1 MAKDLEKELKKLKK
15 ENKAF
20 KKQLIVLAED
30 TRLMGDAISSG
41 DLNSILDAT
50 KYSDEFSDICKNIN
64 GFNVTTKHV
73 FADTISG
80 LEALQNGQF
89 DARITAQYQGDF
101 DRVKQAANSTA
112 EKLEL
117 LLKSYEDGYLEV
129 QKGNVKERIDTANF
143 EGDYLKLIA
152 VVNNTLE
159 TVDKAFIDTIFGLES
174 LLNGKF
180 DARIT
185 TEYHGDFDVVKQ
197 AANGTAIKLSN
208 LLESYNIQYK
218 EIQAGNLE
226 ARISTDGF
234 EAGYVE
240 LINVINS
247 TLDITS
253 SVFNDVKMAFNALEN
268 GKLDVRI
275 TNTYAGD
282 FDNIKNTANNTAQKL
297 ENIINRVNS
306 SVTEIASAS
315 NQVGSTSQTL
325 SSGATQQ
332 ASSLEETSA
341 ALEEMSGSVS
351 ESAKNAESTNKLA
364 EEAAEMAASGGEA
377 VSKTVAAMQEI
388 SNKISI
394 IEDIAY
400 QTNLI
405 ALNAAIEAARA
416 GEHGKGFA
424 VVAAEVR
431 KLAKRSQVS
440 AQEISATAT
449 ASVKVSEQAGT
460 LITNVVPKIEETAQ
474 LVQDIS
480 NAAKEQDVGISQI
493 NTAMNELDQL
503 TQTNAASSQQLASAS
518 EQLSGQADSLE
529 QMMNFFK
536 VSETSVDSFEVALA
550 PKPQK
555 ATNVQATDDELNLR
569 DFDRY

>member
-89 DARITAQYQGDF
+89 DARITTQYQGDF
-101 DRVKQAANSTA
+101 DRVKQVTNSTA
-112 EKLEL
+112 ERLEL

-129 QKGNVKERIDTANF
+129 QKGNVKARIDTANF

-282 FDNIKNTANNTAQKL
+282 FDNIKIQQ
-297 ENIINRVNS
+297 II
-306 SVTEIASAS
+306 
-315 NQVGSTSQTL
+315 QH
-325 SSGATQQ
+325 
-332 ASSLEETSA
+332 
-341 ALEEMSGSVS
+341 
-351 ESAKNAESTNKLA
+351 KN
-364 EEAAEMAASGGEA
+364 
-377 VSKTVAAMQEI
+377 
-388 SNKISI
+388 
-394 IEDIAY
+394 
-400 QTNLI
+400 
-405 ALNAAIEAARA
+405 
-416 GEHGKGFA
+416 
-424 VVAAEVR
+424 
-431 KLAKRSQVS
+431 
-440 AQEISATAT
+440 
-449 ASVKVSEQAGT
+449 
-460 LITNVVPKIEETAQ
+460 
-474 LVQDIS
+474 
-480 NAAKEQDVGISQI
+480 
-493 NTAMNELDQL
+493 
-503 TQTNAASSQQLASAS
+503 
-518 EQLSGQADSLE
+518 
-529 QMMNFFK
+529 
-536 VSETSVDSFEVALA
+536 
-550 PKPQK
+550 
-555 ATNVQATDDELNLR
+555 
-569 DFDRY
+569 